1 MDGFVFRL
9 GSGAGRRPTTT
20 SRTILNYYPWM
31 TPWLIISAQLCW
43 QPAAA
48 DSLPPVPAAD
58 LVTPRSIR
66 HPGQEDSPAAP
77 PTEAPYFNH
86 LNVQIENNHGNQWS
100 NISFA
105 ISTFTAFL
113 LGIMCFGMMDY
124 GHQPANAAPRWHPDG
139 NVPFRQWMQHVR
151 AWLNVVSARMPPA
164 AQADVRGTMNS
175 PSEAGTILMDQL
187 DAHLRENRRCVTLV
201 RRQNGILTDP
211 GSTINIIGKETHK
224 SFASSTSDVDSHEPL
239 WMITTNDGPH
249 VEWPDDVQAAHLEQ
263 PQADHPDEK
272 IQTPLKIHTEHIHVE
287 TS

>member
-1 MDGFVFRL
+1 MTRRTANQTNNNNNMPSASCDKDPMDGFVFRL

-66 HPGQEDSPAAP
+66 HPGQDDSLAAP

-86 LNVQIENNHGNQWS
+86 LNNNVQNENDHGNQWS

-105 ISTFTAFL
+105 ISTLSAFL

-124 GHQPANAAPRWHPDG
+124 GHQPANAAPRWHGFTTPC
-139 NVPFRQWMQHVR
+139 
-151 AWLNVVSARMPPA
+151 LVS
-164 AQADVRGTMNS
+164 
-175 PSEAGTILMDQL
+175 L
-187 DAHLRENRRCVTLV
+187 
-201 RRQNGILTDP
+201 
-211 GSTINIIGKETHK
+211 
-224 SFASSTSDVDSHEPL
+224 SSGLP
-239 WMITTNDGPH
+239 
-249 VEWPDDVQAAHLEQ
+249 
-263 PQADHPDEK
+263 
-272 IQTPLKIHTEHIHVE
+272 
-287 TS
+287 